1 MNRTHSIVRGLD
13 LPITNPPK
21 QTVSNGP
28 DVTQA
33 ALLGDDY
40 VGMKPTMLVQV
51 GDRVK
56 RGQPVIEDKKN
67 PGVIFTS
74 PVSGTVNAIH
84 RGEKRRFLS
93 MVFDIDG
100 DESVDFEAFGDDLHK
115 LTPETVRRQLISSGL
130 WTSLRTRP
138 YSKTPTVD
146 STPDS
151 IFVTAIDTNP
161 LAANPEVVVA
171 QNHEKFVLGLHAL
184 STLTKNNVYL
194 CLAPNG
200 DIRGDQVPKVQTEV
214 FDGPH
219 PAGLVGT
226 HINIVNPVGPTKTH
240 WHINY
245 QDVIAIGTLLFDGK
259 LDASR
264 IIALAG
270 PGVEDPRLIKT
281 VIGANLDQLTTG
293 QLNEGENRIISGSIL
308 SGRQSQEPVSFL
320 GRFHLQVSV
329 IKEGHEREFLGW
341 MAPGLKKFSVTR
353 AFASAMN
360 PAQRVSF
367 TTATGGSRRSMVPI
381 GSYERVMPLDILPTQ
396 LLRALIV
403 GDTDTA
409 QQLGALELDEEDLAL
424 CTFVCPGKYEYGSML
439 RQNLKQIEIEG

>member
-1 MNRTHSIVRGLD
+1 MRGLD

-21 QTVSNGP
+21 QTVSNEP

-245 QDVIAIGTLLFDGK
+245 QDVIAIGTLLFDGT

>member
-1 MNRTHSIVRGLD
+1 MNRTYSIERGLD

-100 DESVDFEAFGDDLHK
+100 DECVEFEAFGDDLHK
-115 LTPETVRRQLISSGL
+115 LTPETVRRQLINSGL
-130 WTSLRTRP
+130 WTALRTRP
-138 YSKTPTVD
+138 YSKTPAIDT
-146 STPDS
+146 SPDS

-161 LAANPEVVVA
+161 LAANPEVIVA

-184 STLTKNNVYL
+184 STLTTNNVYL

-200 DIRGDQVPKVQTEV
+200 DIRGDQVPNVQTEV

-226 HINIVNPVGPTKTH
+226 HINMVNPVGPTKTH

-245 QDVIAIGTLLFDGK
+245 QDVIAIGTLLFDGT
-259 LDASR
+259 LDTSR

-270 PGVEDPRLIKT
+270 PGVEDPRLIRT
-281 VIGANLDQLTTG
+281 IMGANLDQLTDG
-293 QLNEGENRIISGSIL
+293 QLNDAENRVISGSIL
-308 SGRQSQEPVSFL
+308 SGRQSQEPISFL

-329 IKEGHEREFLGW
+329 IREGHEREFLGW
-341 MAPGLKKFSVTR
+341 MAPGIKKFSVAG
-353 AFASAMN
+353 AFASAIN
-360 PAQRVSF
+360 PAQRVAF

-424 CTFVCPGKYEYGSML
+424 CTFVCPGKYEYGSIL
-439 RQNLKQIEIEG
+439 RQNLTQIELEG

>member
-1 MNRTHSIVRGLD
+1 MRGLD

-21 QTVSNGP
+21 QTVSDGP
-28 DVTQA
+28 DVMQA

-56 RGQPVIEDKKN
+56 RGQPVIQDKKN
-67 PGVIFTS
+67 PGVILTS

-93 MVFDIDG
+93 MVFDVEG
-100 DESVDFEAFGDDLHK
+100 DESVEFEASGDDLHK
-115 LTPETVRRQLISSGL
+115 LTPETVRRQLINSGL
-130 WTSLRTRP
+130 WTALRTRP
-138 YSKTPTVD
+138 YSKTPAVD

-200 DIRGDQVPKVQTEV
+200 DIRGDEVPNVQTEV

-226 HINIVNPVGPTKTH
+226 HINMVNPVGPTKTH

-245 QDVIAIGTLLFDGK
+245 QDVIAIGTLFFDGT

-281 VIGANLDQLTTG
+281 VIGANLGQLTTG
-293 QLNEGENRIISGSIL
+293 QLNEGENRVISGSIL

-329 IKEGHEREFLGW
+329 IREGDEREFLGW
-341 MAPGLKKFSVTR
+341 MAPGLKKFSITR

-360 PAQRVSF
+360 PAQRVAF
-367 TTATGGSRRSMVPI
+367 TTAAGGSRRSMVPI
-381 GSYERVMPLDILPTQ
+381 GTYERVMPLDILPTQ

-439 RQNLKQIEIEG
+439 RQNLTQIEVEG

>member
-1 MNRTHSIVRGLD
+1 MRGLD

-93 MVFDIDG
+93 MVFDIDD

-245 QDVIAIGTLLFDGK
+245 QDVIAIGTLLFDGT

-281 VIGANLDQLTTG
+281 VIGASLDQLTTG

-329 IKEGHEREFLGW
+329 IKEGHERDFLGW

>member
-1 MNRTHSIVRGLD
+1 MRGLD

-21 QTVSNGP
+21 QTVSNEP

-93 MVFDIDG
+93 MVFDIDD

-245 QDVIAIGTLLFDGK
+245 QDVIAIGTLLFDGT

-281 VIGANLDQLTTG
+281 VIGASLDQLTTG

-329 IKEGHEREFLGW
+329 IKEGHERDFLGW

>member
-1 MNRTHSIVRGLD
+1 VRGLD

-21 QTVSNGP
+21 QTVSNEP

-93 MVFDIDG
+93 MVFDIDD

-245 QDVIAIGTLLFDGK
+245 QDVIAIGTLLFDGT

-329 IKEGHEREFLGW
+329 IKEDHEREFLGW

>member
-1 MNRTHSIVRGLD
+1 MRGLD

-21 QTVSNGP
+21 QTVSNEP

-93 MVFDIDG
+93 MVFDIDD

-245 QDVIAIGTLLFDGK
+245 QDVIAIGTLLFDGT

>member
-21 QTVSNGP
+21 QTVSNEP

-93 MVFDIDG
+93 MVFDIDD

-245 QDVIAIGTLLFDGK
+245 QDVIAIGTLLFDGT

-329 IKEGHEREFLGW
+329 IKEDHEREFLGW

>member
-1 MNRTHSIVRGLD
+1 MRGLD

-100 DESVDFEAFGDDLHK
+100 DDSVDFEAFGDDLHK

-281 VIGANLDQLTTG
+281 VIGASLDQLTTG

>member
-21 QTVSNGP
+21 QTVSNEP

-245 QDVIAIGTLLFDGK
+245 QDVIAIGTLLFDGT

>member
-1 MNRTHSIVRGLD
+1 MRGLD

-151 IFVTAIDTNP
+151 IFVTAIDT
-161 LAANPEVVVA
+161 
-171 QNHEKFVLGLHAL
+171 L
-184 STLTKNNVYL
+184 SL
-194 CLAPNG
+194 
-200 DIRGDQVPKVQTEV
+200 I
-214 FDGPH
+214 
-219 PAGLVGT
+219 
-226 HINIVNPVGPTKTH
+226 HI
-240 WHINY
+240 
-245 QDVIAIGTLLFDGK
+245 
-259 LDASR
+259 
-264 IIALAG
+264 
-270 PGVEDPRLIKT
+270 
-281 VIGANLDQLTTG
+281 
-293 QLNEGENRIISGSIL
+293 
-308 SGRQSQEPVSFL
+308 
-320 GRFHLQVSV
+320 
-329 IKEGHEREFLGW
+329 
-341 MAPGLKKFSVTR
+341 
-353 AFASAMN
+353 
-360 PAQRVSF
+360 
-367 TTATGGSRRSMVPI
+367 
-381 GSYERVMPLDILPTQ
+381 
-396 LLRALIV
+396 
-403 GDTDTA
+403 
-409 QQLGALELDEEDLAL
+409 
-424 CTFVCPGKYEYGSML
+424 
-439 RQNLKQIEIEG
+439 

>member
-1 MNRTHSIVRGLD
+1 MNRNHSIVRGLD

-28 DVTQA
+28 EVNQV

-67 PGVIFTS
+67 PGIIFTS
-74 PVSGTVNAIH
+74 PVSGTVNAIE
-84 RGEKRRFLS
+84 RGEKRRFLA
-93 MVFDIDG
+93 MIFDIDG
-100 DESVDFEAFGDDLHK
+100 DDSIEFDAIGSDLHK
-115 LTPETVRRQLISSGL
+115 LTPETVRRQLIESGL
-130 WTSLRTRP
+130 WTALRTRP
-138 YSKTPTVD
+138 YSKTPAVD
-146 STPDS
+146 SSPDS

-171 QNHEKFVLGLHAL
+171 QSHEKFVLGLHAL
-184 STLTKNNVYL
+184 STLTSNNVYL

-200 DIRGDQVPKVQTEV
+200 DIRGDQVPRVQTEV

-226 HINIVNPVGPTKTH
+226 HINKIDPVGPTKTH

-245 QDVIAIGTLLFDGK
+245 QDVIAIGTLLHDGV
-259 LDASR
+259 LDTSR
-264 IIALAG
+264 VVALAG
-270 PGVEDPRLIKT
+270 PGVSDPRLVKT
-281 VIGANLDQLTTG
+281 IIGANLNQLTADQLI
-293 QLNEGENRIISGSIL
+293 EGDNRVISGSVL

-329 IKEGHEREFLGW
+329 IQEGNQREFLGW
-341 MAPGLKKFSVTR
+341 ISPGFKKFSITR
-353 AFASAMN
+353 AFASAIN
-360 PAQRVSF
+360 PAHRVAF
-367 TTATGGSRRSMVPI
+367 TTSSEGSRRSMVPI
-381 GSYERVMPLDILPTQ
+381 GTYERVMPLDILPTQ

-403 GDTDTA
+403 EDTDSA

-424 CTFVCPGKYEYGSML
+424 CTFVCPGKYEYGTIL
-439 RQNLKQIEIEG
+439 RQNLTRIEIEG

>member
-1 MNRTHSIVRGLD
+1 VRGLD

-245 QDVIAIGTLLFDGK
+245 QDVIAIGTLLFDGT

>member
-1 MNRTHSIVRGLD
+1 VRGLD

-21 QTVSNGP
+21 QTVSNEP

-245 QDVIAIGTLLFDGK
+245 QDVIAIGTLLFDGT